1 MENIAEKTFAEL
13 KEDISTYV
21 ELRLE
26 LLKLN
31 TYERVAKTMAVF
43 SYGIILVLLAF
54 FAILFLFLALGFF
67 LGELLGSMALGFVL
81 VVGMYLLLFGITMF
95 FRGKITSKVTNE
107 IITAMMNKDEKDDD
121 DKEEEDDK
129 DDEDDKEEDEK
140 DDDDKEEEDEK
151 DDDDKEEDE
160 KDDEDGDEDDDDGE
174 D

>member
-43 SYGIILVLLAF
+43 SYGIVLVLLAF

-81 VVGMYLLLFGITMF
+81 VFGITMF
-95 FRGKITSKVTNE
+95 FKRKITSKVMNE
-107 IITAMMNKDEKDDD
+107 IITAMMSKDEKDN
-121 DKEEEDDK
+121 EETTDPAGHV
-129 DDEDDKEEDEK
+129 
-140 DDDDKEEEDEK
+140 
-151 DDDDKEEDE
+151 
-160 KDDEDGDEDDDDGE
+160 DGGTAPGA
-174 D
+174 

>member
-43 SYGIILVLLAF
+43 SYGIVLVLLAF
-54 FAILFLFLALGFF
+54 FAILFLGFF

-95 FRGKITSKVTNE
+95 FKRKITSKVMNE
-107 IITAMMNKDEKDDD
+107 IITAMMSKDEKDN
-121 DKEEEDDK
+121 EETTDPAGHV
-129 DDEDDKEEDEK
+129 
-140 DDDDKEEEDEK
+140 
-151 DDDDKEEDE
+151 
-160 KDDEDGDEDDDDGE
+160 DGGTAPGA
-174 D
+174 